1 MTVVVPGT
9 PVVLKSGFQRDD
21 EPDSAT
27 AAPLVSEM
35 PDAVAYFL
43 VPMVTR

>member
-1 MTVVVPGT
+1 MTVVVSGT
-9 PVVLKSGFQRDD
+9 PVVLKAGLQPDD

-35 PDAVAYFL
+35 SDAAGYFL

>member
-9 PVVLKSGFQRDD
+9 PVVLKAGLQRDD

-27 AAPLVSEM
+27 EAPLVSETS
-35 PDAVAYFL
+35 DAAGYFL

>member
-1 MTVVVPGT
+1 MTVVVPDAS
-9 PVVLKSGFQRDD
+9 VVLKWVLQRDD

-35 PDAVAYFL
+35 SDAAGYFL